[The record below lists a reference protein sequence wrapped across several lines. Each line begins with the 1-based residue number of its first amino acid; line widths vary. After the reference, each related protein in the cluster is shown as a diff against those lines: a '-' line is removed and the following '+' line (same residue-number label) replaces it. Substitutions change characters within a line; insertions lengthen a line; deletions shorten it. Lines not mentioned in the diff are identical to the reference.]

1 MALASAPIA
10 PRARALVAALALS
23 VGGCALTQDP
33 MREPEPPAPRVDPSL
48 YSRRWTWTDEQGSSV
63 QLGRW
68 RGKPLVVTAV
78 FTSCKATCPRTIDRL
93 RKVHARFLAEGRDA
107 KFVLVTLDP
116 ANDTPERMR
125 RFKEERGLPASWT
138 FLAGGEGQTR
148 ALVRMLG
155 IHLMDLD
162 DHIMHDG
169 AIVVFDERGVAS
181 RSYTG
186 WGMDEEGPAI

>member
-1 MALASAPIA
+1 MARGDAGVAPWV
-10 PRARALVAALALS
+10 RSLLAALALA

-33 MREPEPPAPRVDPSL
+33 VREPEPPAPRADPSL
-48 YSRRWTWTDEQGSSV
+48 YSRRWTWTDE
-63 QLGRW
+63 LGERVELARW

-78 FTSCKATCPRTIDRL
+78 FTTCKATCPRTIERL
-93 RKVHARFLAEGRDA
+93 RAVHARFLAQRRDA

-116 ANDTPERMR
+116 AHDTPERMR
-125 RFKEERGLPASWT
+125 RFKQEQGLPASWT
-138 FLAGGEGQTR
+138 FLAGDEGQTR
-148 ALVRMLG
+148 DLVAMLG

-181 RSYTG
+181 RAYTG
-186 WGMDEEGPAI
+186 WGLDQEAPVI

>member
-1 MALASAPIA
+1 MAKGDT
-10 PRARALVAALALS
+10 RVALRSLLALALS

-33 MREPEPPAPRVDPSL
+33 AREPAPPAPSSDPSL
-48 YSRRWTWTDEQGSSV
+48 YARRWTWTDELGKSV
-63 QLGRW
+63 QLDRW

-78 FTSCKATCPRTIDRL
+78 FTTCKATCPRTIERL
-93 RKVHARFLAEGRDA
+93 RKVHARFLAERRDA

-125 RFKEERGLPASWT
+125 RFKAEQGLPASWT
-138 FLAGGEGQTR
+138 FLAGDKGQTR
-148 ALVRMLG
+148 ELLEMLG
-155 IHLMDLD
+155 IHLMNLD

-186 WGMDEEGPAI
+186 WGLDEEAPVI